1 MRQVLAFLLFG
12 WRYQLKV
19 NGINNLPKKG
29 PVLLLGNHISWIDF
43 ALIQWA
49 MPRTI
54 RFVVHDDYYR
64 KPVFNQILRMVGAV
78 SIRPEN
84 SRNAMQNILSL
95 LNEDCVVGIFP
106 EGHIS
111 TTGELS
117 DLKRGFEKILSECK
131 ENVIVVPFAINDMW
145 GSFFSKAPKSIKNKK
160 IFSIR
165 RRVNVFIG
173 KSLTTETNRI
183 EVKKSIGNLLFNDKI

>member
-1 MRQVLAFLLFG
+1 MRQIVGLLLFG
-12 WRYQLKV
+12 WRYRLKV
-19 NGINNLPKKG
+19 TGLDNLPKNG

-49 MPRTI
+49 TSRTI

-64 KPVFNQILRMVGAV
+64 MPILNWILRGVGAV

-84 SRNAMQNILSL
+84 SRNAMQNIINL
-95 LNEDCVVGIFP
+95 LNEDCVVVIFP

-117 DLKRGFEKILSECK
+117 DLKRGFEKILVECQD
-131 ENVIVVPFAINDMW
+131 NVVVVPFAINDMW
-145 GSFFSKAPKSIKNKK
+145 GSFFSKAPKAIKMKK
-160 IFSIR
+160 IFKLR
-165 RRVNVFIG
+165 RSVNVNIG
-173 KSLTTETNRI
+173 KSLTSETNRNA
-183 EVKKSIGNLLFNDKI
+183 VKSSIGKLLF

>member
-1 MRQVLAFLLFG
+1 MRQIVGLLLFG
-12 WRYQLKV
+12 WRYRLKV
-19 NGINNLPKKG
+19 TGLDNLPKNG

-49 MPRTI
+49 TSRTI

-64 KPVFNQILRMVGAV
+64 MPILNWILRGVGAV

-84 SRNAMQNILSL
+84 SRNAMQNIINL
-95 LNEDCVVGIFP
+95 LNEDCVVVIFP

-117 DLKRGFEKILSECK
+117 DLKRGFEKILVECQD
-131 ENVIVVPFAINDMW
+131 NVVVVPFAINDMW
-145 GSFFSKAPKSIKNKK
+145 GSFFSKAPRSIKKK
-160 IFSIR
+160 KKSSLRRSIN
-165 RRVNVFIG
+165 VNIGAALTSETSRNEVKVSIG
-173 KSLTTETNRI
+173 K
-183 EVKKSIGNLLFNDKI
+183 LLF

>member
-1 MRQVLAFLLFG
+1 MRQIVGLLLFG
-12 WRYQLKV
+12 WRYRLKV
-19 NGINNLPKKG
+19 TGLDNLPKNG

-64 KPVFNQILRMVGAV
+64 KPIFNWILRGVGAV

-84 SRNAMQNILSL
+84 SRNAMQNIIKL
-95 LNEDCVVGIFP
+95 LNDDCVVGIFP

-117 DLKRGFEKILSECK
+117 DLKRGFEKILAECK
-131 ENVIVVPFAINDMW
+131 DNVVVVPFAINNMW
-145 GSFFSKAPKSIKNKK
+145 GSFFSKAPKLIKNKNK
-160 IFSIR
+160 FNLR
-165 RRVNVFIG
+165 RSVNVNIG
-173 KSLTTETNRI
+173 KPLTSETNRNA
-183 EVKKSIGNLLFNDKI
+183 VKSSIGKLLF

>member
-1 MRQVLAFLLFG
+1 MRQIVGLLLFG
-12 WRYQLKV
+12 WRYRLKV
-19 NGINNLPKKG
+19 TGLDNLPKNG

-49 MPRTI
+49 TPRTI

-64 KPVFNQILRMVGAV
+64 KPIFNWILRGVGAV

-84 SRNAMQNILSL
+84 SRNAMQNIVSL
-95 LNEDCVVGIFP
+95 LNDNCVVGIFP

-117 DLKRGFEKILSECK
+117 DLKKGFEKILSECK
-131 ENVIVVPFAINDMW
+131 DNVVVVPFAINDMW
-145 GSFFSKAPKSIKNKK
+145 GSFFSKAPKSIKKK
-160 IFSIR
+160 KKFNLR
-165 RRVNVFIG
+165 RSVNVNIG
-173 KSLTTETNRI
+173 KPLTSETNRNA
-183 EVKKSIGNLLFNDKI
+183 VKSSIGKLLF

>member
-1 MRQVLAFLLFG
+1 MRQIVGLLLFG
-12 WRYQLKV
+12 WRYRLKV
-19 NGINNLPKKG
+19 TGLDNLPKNG

-49 MPRTI
+49 IPRTI

-64 KPVFNQILRMVGAV
+64 KPIFNWILRGVGAV

-84 SRNAMQNILSL
+84 SRNAMQNIINL
-95 LNEDCVVGIFP
+95 LNDDCVVGIFP

-117 DLKRGFEKILSECK
+117 DLKRGFEKILAECK
-131 ENVIVVPFAINDMW
+131 DNVVVVPFAINNMW
-145 GSFFSKAPKSIKNKK
+145 GSFFSKAPKLIKNKNK
-160 IFSIR
+160 NKKKFNLLRS
-165 RRVNVFIG
+165 VNVNIG
-173 KSLTTETNRI
+173 KPLTSETNRNA
-183 EVKKSIGNLLFNDKI
+183 VKASIGKLLF

>member
-1 MRQVLAFLLFG
+1 MRQIVGLLLFG
-12 WRYQLKV
+12 WRYRLKV
-19 NGINNLPKKG
+19 TGLDNLPKNG

-49 MPRTI
+49 TSRTI

-64 KPVFNQILRMVGAV
+64 MPILNWILRGVGAV

-84 SRNAMQNILSL
+84 SRNAMQNIINL
-95 LNEDCVVGIFP
+95 LNEDCVVVIFP

-117 DLKRGFEKILSECK
+117 DLKRGFEKILVECQD
-131 ENVIVVPFAINDMW
+131 NVVVVPFAINDMW
-145 GSFFSKAPKSIKNKK
+145 GSFFSKAPRSIKKK
-160 IFSIR
+160 KKSSLR
-165 RRVNVFIG
+165 RSVNVNIGAALTSETSRNEVKVSIG
-173 KSLTTETNRI
+173 K
-183 EVKKSIGNLLFNDKI
+183 LLF

>member
-1 MRQVLAFLLFG
+1 MRQIAGLLFFG
-12 WRYQLKV
+12 WRYRLKV
-19 NGINNLPKKG
+19 TGINNLPKNG
-29 PVLLLGNHISWIDF
+29 PVLFLGNHISWIDF

-49 MPRTI
+49 TPRTI

-64 KPVFNQILRMVGAV
+64 KPIFNWILRGVGAV

-84 SRNAMQNILSL
+84 SRNAMQSIVSL
-95 LNEDCVVGIFP
+95 LNDNCVVGIFP

-131 ENVIVVPFAINDMW
+131 DNVVVVPFAINDMW
-145 GSFFSKAPKSIKNKK
+145 GSFFSKAPKSIKKK
-160 IFSIR
+160 KNFSLR
-165 RRVNVFIG
+165 RSVNVNIG
-173 KSLTTETNRI
+173 KPLNSETNRNV
-183 EVKKSIGNLLFNDKI
+183 VKTSIGKLLF

>member
-1 MRQVLAFLLFG
+1 MRQIVGLLLFG
-12 WRYQLKV
+12 WRYRLKV
-19 NGINNLPKKG
+19 TGIDNLPKNG
-29 PVLLLGNHISWIDF
+29 PVLFLGNHISWIDF

-49 MPRTI
+49 TPRTI

-64 KPVFNQILRMVGAV
+64 KPIFNWILRGVGAV

-84 SRNAMQNILSL
+84 SRNAMQNIVSL
-95 LNEDCVVGIFP
+95 LNDNCVVGIFP

-131 ENVIVVPFAINDMW
+131 DNVVVVPFAINDMW
-145 GSFFSKAPKSIKNKK
+145 GSFFSKAPKSIKKK
-160 IFSIR
+160 KKFNLR
-165 RRVNVFIG
+165 RSVNVNIG
-173 KSLTTETNRI
+173 KPLTSETNRNA
-183 EVKKSIGNLLFNDKI
+183 VKSSIGKLLF